1 MRRHRFALLATIAL
15 GTLPLAA
22 VFAAEQSDTSGQSSI
37 ADRFRAAGAATARES
52 KALGAAVKEGAQR
65 VGAATRKM
73 SHQVA
78 DASVKGAHEVRDAAK
93 GVAAKSKNAV
103 TREVTPANLPT
114 ATRSRRPECVARS
127 SLAEP

>member
-1 MRRHRFALLATIAL
+1 MLHRQMGRGPFIMLRHRFAFLATIAL
-15 GTLPLAA
+15 GTLPVAPG
-22 VFAAEQSDTSGQSSI
+22 FAADQPETSPQSSI

-52 KALGAAVKEGAQR
+52 KELGAAVKEGAKR

-93 GVAAKSKNAV
+93 GVAAKTKNAV
-103 TREVTPANLPT
+103 KRESSHRNEQPAP
-114 ATRSRRPECVARS
+114 
-127 SLAEP
+127 

>member
-22 VFAAEQSDTSGQSSI
+22 VFAAEQSDTSGQSGI

-93 GVAAKSKNAV
+93 GVAAKTKNAV
-103 TREVTPANLPT
+103 KRESSHRNEKPAP
-114 ATRSRRPECVARS
+114 
-127 SLAEP
+127 

>member
-1 MRRHRFALLATIAL
+1 MLRHRFAFLATIVL
-15 GTLPLAA
+15 GTLPLAP
-22 VFAAEQSDTSGQSSI
+22 VFAADQSDTSAQSSI

-93 GVAAKSKNAV
+93 GVAAKTKNAV
-103 TREVTPANLPT
+103 TREVTP
-114 ATRSRRPECVARS
+114 RES
-127 SLAEP
+127 SHRNEKPAP